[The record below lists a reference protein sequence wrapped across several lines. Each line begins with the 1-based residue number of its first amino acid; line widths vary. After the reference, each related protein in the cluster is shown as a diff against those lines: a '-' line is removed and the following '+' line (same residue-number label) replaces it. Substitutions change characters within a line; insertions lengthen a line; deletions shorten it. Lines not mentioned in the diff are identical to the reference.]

1 MIDPTERRRRWR
13 LVLGETDTTG
23 APSAGINAAHLD
35 QPLDR
40 RIDQLLHEI
49 YAGGAA
55 GGHGQSSPR
64 LLRWLGDLRHL
75 FPDDV
80 RRLVVKDAIGV
91 IGLPKFVEDPQL
103 RGEIESD
110 PTLVRALLEITATL
124 PAERRE
130 AARELIRQIVDS
142 ALDRLRLPVEQ
153 ALRQHLNRV
162 RPHRPRHLAEVDWNR
177 TIRANLKHYQPDL
190 QTIIPARL
198 VGRPV
203 RKSRRTI
210 IICVDSSESMACS
223 AFNAAVIAT
232 IIAAIPSFRT
242 HLVSFDTRVADLT
255 HLLSDPVEI
264 LFHLNL
270 AGGTDIGKALD
281 YCRTL
286 TSYPA
291 GTTIFLISD
300 LRDRHPGS
308 HLLASVADTLKD
320 GIRIVPVVALDDL
333 GEARYDSTF
342 AARLAALGVN
352 PIVTTPASFPEL
364 LLSTLEPTDPS

>member
-1 MIDPTERRRRWR
+1 
-13 LVLGETDTTG
+13 
-23 APSAGINAAHLD
+23 
-35 QPLDR
+35 
-40 RIDQLLHEI
+40 
-49 YAGGAA
+49 
-55 GGHGQSSPR
+55 
-64 LLRWLGDLRHL
+64 
-75 FPDDV
+75 
-80 RRLVVKDAIGV
+80 
-91 IGLPKFVEDPQL
+91 
-103 RGEIESD
+103 
-110 PTLVRALLEITATL
+110 
-124 PAERRE
+124 
-130 AARELIRQIVDS
+130 
-142 ALDRLRLPVEQ
+142 
-153 ALRQHLNRV
+153 
-162 RPHRPRHLAEVDWNR
+162 
-177 TIRANLKHYQPDL
+177 
-190 QTIIPARL
+190 
-198 VGRPV
+198 
-203 RKSRRTI
+203 
-210 IICVDSSESMACS
+210 MACS

-308 HLLASVADTLKD
+308 HLLASVADILKD
-320 GIRIVPVVALDDL
+320 GIRIVPVVALDDV

-342 AARLAALGVN
+342 AARLAELGVN